1 MWVLF
6 GVAIM
11 ALLILGL
18 VYFDMSSEE
27 VSPVLRILAPVL
39 IAASPVVMMWDVI
52 LANIGPDPMAFLG
65 QTQYRI
71 LGFLALLIGMILWK
85 YGSEIKF
92 QLPQE
97 PEPAAQE
104 VTTGDRSPDVSPPAD
119 SDE

>member
-11 ALLILGL
+11 AIVILGL
-18 VYFDMSSEE
+18 VYFDMNSEA

-39 IAASPVVMMWDVI
+39 IAASPVIMMWDVI

-71 LGFLALLIGMILWK
+71 LGFLALLIGMFLWK
-85 YGSEIKF
+85 YGSEIKL

-104 VTTGDRSPDVSPPAD
+104 ATTGDRSPDVSKQAEP
-119 SDE
+119 EE